1 VNIVEVDGKINKAKL
16 AKDILIP
23 VVGGMVTGFLATRNA
38 KKIYSNLKKPDFSP
52 PSWVFP
58 TVWTSLYTMMGTA
71 HYRVAMKED
80 PTKKAKAL
88 YDIQLGLNFLWSF
101 LFFRWGLRGTAFAE
115 ISLLLT
121 ATTLT
126 TYRFFQ
132 KDKAA
137 GVMMIPYVLWV
148 SYALRLNYSTWQLNK
163 T

>member
-1 VNIVEVDGKINKAKL
+1 MNIFEVDGKINKAKL

-58 TVWTSLYTMMGTA
+58 VAWTTLYTLMGTA
-71 HYRVAMKED
+71 KNRVSMKEE
-80 PTKKAKAL
+80 PTKKAESL

-101 LFFRWGLRGTAFAE
+101 LFFRWGLRGTAFTE
-115 ISLLLT
+115 ICILLT
-121 ATTLT
+121 SITLT
-126 TYRFFQ
+126 TYKFFQ

-137 GVMMIPYVLWV
+137 GAMMVPYVLWV
-148 SYALRLNYSTWQLNK
+148 SYALGLNYSTWQLNK
-163 T
+163 S